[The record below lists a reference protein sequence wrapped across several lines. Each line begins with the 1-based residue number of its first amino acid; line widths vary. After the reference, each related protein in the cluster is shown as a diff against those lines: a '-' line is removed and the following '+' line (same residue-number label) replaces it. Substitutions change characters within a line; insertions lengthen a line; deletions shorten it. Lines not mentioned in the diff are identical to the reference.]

1 VPIFVDTS
9 ALYAGLNRSDRHN
22 PDAARAERWVRQERE
37 QLWTIDAVVIE
48 LWRLLRD
55 SFGVANADRGVQGIF
70 ARGLTVEPSARQ
82 DYFRAWQIGA
92 EWADQRFALTDR
104 LSFAAIER
112 SRTLRA
118 WSYDSDFAVIRLG
131 PARNRAL
138 DLLR

>member
-1 VPIFVDTS
+1 MPTFADTS
-9 ALYAGLNRSDRHN
+9 ALYALLDRSDRAN
-22 PDAARAERWVRQERE
+22 RDATRAAERAWQQHEL
-37 QLWTIDAVVIE
+37 LWTIDAVVIE
-48 LWRLLRD
+48 LWRLLRN
-55 SFGVANADRGVQGIF
+55 SFGAQAADRLVQGIF
-70 ARGLTVEPSARQ
+70 ARGLLVETSARE

-112 SRTLRA
+112 ARVFRA
-118 WSYDSDFAVIRLG
+118 WSYDADFAIIRLG